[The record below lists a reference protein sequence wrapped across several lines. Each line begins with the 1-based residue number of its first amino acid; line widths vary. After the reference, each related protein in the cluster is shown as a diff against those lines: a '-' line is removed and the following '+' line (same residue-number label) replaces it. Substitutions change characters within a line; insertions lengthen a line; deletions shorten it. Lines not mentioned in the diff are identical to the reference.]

1 MNANS
6 AAAFSLFTF
15 VTKEFC
21 YTTTRE
27 ENVQFSFMTFFILLF
42 LSQLLKKE
50 PIDDHITDDNGGSVT
65 DDRIRDNSSN
75 ACNNANG
82 STSLALANLAHNK
95 NLVVEHV
102 TSKTAA
108 SIQNELCRN
117 NGAELTRLVQ
127 GRLTPTFVYDFFS
140 CVAGKYLKNSSLLR
154 GQVPSGLQYLPGGN
168 FYWSNLH
175 IYVVRNSFVKRGRSR
190 SIQGLCVFHDA
201 YLSSYPGPNNFFHT
215 VDPVLTKN
223 LIQIKTWERRKK
235 NYHNLG
241 EEFNDATTKDEA
253 ACNGRGSRAW
263 CDIPVLAGPGV
274 GRVVL
279 AHCLETRCKE
289 LDRVKFFVRVSGGEN
304 NVRMLSLLLRFG
316 FNRLYLSHPLSKEPW
331 LDEAGEELFVMSR
344 KGPIGSALAS
354 KLLKYGDAAAASRRK
369 SRAEMRSKSKSK
381 SKKKSTK
388 TSKPRAPSRRRRKT
402 QR

>member
-6 AAAFSLFTF
+6 AAALSLFTF

-42 LSQLLKKE
+42 LSQLLKKG
-50 PIDDHITDDNGGSVT
+50 PIDDYIMDNGSVT
-65 DDRIRDNSSN
+65 DDRTRDNSSN
-75 ACNNANG
+75 AFNNR
-82 STSLALANLAHNK
+82 STSLVLAHLAQNK

-117 NGAELTRLVQ
+117 DGAELTRLVQ
-127 GRLTPTFVYDFFS
+127 GRLTPIFVYDFFS
-140 CVAGKYLKNSSLLR
+140 CVAGKYLKSSSLLR
-154 GQVPSGLQYLPGGN
+154 GKVPSSLQYVPGGN

-175 IYVVRNSFVKRGRSR
+175 IYVVRSSIVKRGRSG
-190 SIQGLCVFHDA
+190 SIQGLCVYHDA

-241 EEFNDATTKDEA
+241 EEFNDATTKKEA

-279 AHCLETRCKE
+279 AYCLETRCKE
-289 LDRVKFFVRVSGGEN
+289 LDKVNFFVRVSGGEN

-344 KGPIGSALAS
+344 KGPIGSSLAS
-354 KLLKYGDAAAASRRK
+354 KLLKYGDAAN
-369 SRAEMRSKSKSK
+369 M
-381 SKKKSTK
+381 TK
-388 TSKPRAPSRRRRKT
+388 TSKLRAPSRRRN
-402 QR
+402 